1 MTDDNPN
8 EALLNDDSSTNHEYR
23 TNESADKITLTTKV
37 KRGEGTRD
45 QDTIKVKVK
54 GNNPAGTAIKLRATL
69 DELVAEG
76 VTTQLRETQ
85 AEADDE

>member
-1 MTDDNPN
+1 MSDNPN
-8 EALLNDDSSTNHEYR
+8 EALLESDGSTNHEYR

-54 GNNPAGTAIKLRATL
+54 GNNPSGTAIKLRATL
-69 DELVAEG
+69 DELEAEG